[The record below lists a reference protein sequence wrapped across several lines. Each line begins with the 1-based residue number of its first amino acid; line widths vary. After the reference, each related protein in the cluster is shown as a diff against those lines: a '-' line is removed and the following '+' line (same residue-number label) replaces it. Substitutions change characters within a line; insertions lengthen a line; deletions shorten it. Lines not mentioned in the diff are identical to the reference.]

1 MHNRGRRL
9 FSVIVLL
16 VLGMWLFGGATYGS
30 RGVYAAQLGE
40 NILLH
45 PGLLAVPLQQATC
58 SDLQVRSMSLQPDP
72 PLVGVSF
79 NVMVEIANEG
89 SAAYSDDTWTYL
101 YVDQPATGA
110 PQVQQLAP
118 TAGLGAGEVITTYL
132 TVPSDLATL
141 GFHTVTARAA
151 SDACP
156 ANPTKSLQFEIQ
168 QTPTPTVAPPT
179 PTPYPA
185 PQIYFFDPQT
195 VTVLAGETVTLKWQV
210 YHADTVTL
218 DGEPVAPEG
227 SLLITPQQA
236 EHVYTLRAENPG
248 GYVSATSRVEVV
260 QPTSTPTPT
269 ATPCPLATIHLFGAT
284 RTSIYRGEETT
295 LYWDLSGAT
304 EAYLNGSGVIGV
316 GQKAVTLD
324 QTTLFTLVAH
334 NECGDVEKSLTID
347 VRYATPSPSPSPTRT
362 PLPTWTP
369 TATRSPATP
378 TRNVLPTPTRNVA
391 PTPTAVPRTPTITPG
406 VPAALASPLEPSP
419 TSTLV
424 VTPTETAT
432 SMATATAVP
441 TGTPTPLPTR
451 RLEMVTPTPTS
462 TAQMMVAAELT
473 TATPPPATATPAL
486 TPTQSLAVGSVRM
499 YVCPLGVLILFSV
512 SVLVLSL
519 VLPRVRGHGDSP
531 PLTESDTL
539 FDPSELLPTEG
550 YRVEQDPRARPRSY
564 DLDEEPEEGEWIPV
578 IEEEDSER

>member
-9 FSVIVLL
+9 FSVMVLL

-30 RGVYAAQLGE
+30 GGVRAAQPEGE
-40 NILLH
+40 AQLPALQ
-45 PGLLAVPLQQATC
+45 AVPMQQNC

-72 PLVGVSF
+72 PLVGVPF
-79 NVMVEIANEG
+79 DVVVVIANEG
-89 SAAYSDDTWTYL
+89 STAFGNDTWTYL
-101 YVDQPATGA
+101 YVDQPAGGD

-118 TAGLGAGEVITTYL
+118 TAGLGAGEVITTHL
-132 TVPSDLATL
+132 TVSGDRATL
-141 GFHTVTARAA
+141 GFHTVTARPA
-151 SDACP
+151 SDICP
-156 ANPTKSLQFEIQ
+156 DNNTKSLQFQIQ
-168 QTPTPTVAPPT
+168 ETPTPTVAPPT

-185 PQIYFFDPQT
+185 PQIYFFDPKDA
-195 VTVLAGETVTLKWQV
+195 TVLAGETVTLKWQV
-210 YHADTVTL
+210 YRADTVTL
-218 DGEPVAPEG
+218 DGEPVASEG

-248 GYVSATSRVEVV
+248 GYVSATSRVKVV

-269 ATPCPLATIHLFGAT
+269 ATPCPLATIHNFNAT
-284 RTSIYRGEETT
+284 RLSIYRGEETT
-295 LYWDLSGAT
+295 LFWDLSGAT
-304 EAYLNGSGVIGV
+304 AAYLNGGGVEGV
-316 GQKAVTLD
+316 SQRTVTLD
-324 QTTLFTLVAH
+324 QTTVFTLVAH

-347 VRYATPSPSPSPTRT
+347 VRYATPSPTLKPTNT

-369 TATRSPATP
+369 TPTRPPMTP
-378 TRNVLPTPTRNVA
+378 TRNVLPTPAA

-406 VPAALASPLEPSP
+406 VPAVLQSPLEPSP

-424 VTPTETAT
+424 ATPTETAT
-432 SMATATAVP
+432 STATATAMP
-441 TGTPTPLPTR
+441 TDTATPLPTR

-462 TAQMMVAAELT
+462 TAQMMAAAEL
-473 TATPPPATATPAL
+473 ATPTALPETATPAL
-486 TPTQSLAVGSVRM
+486 TPTPPLAVGSVRM

-519 VLPRVRGHGDSP
+519 VLPRVRGRGDTP
-531 PLTESDTL
+531 PLTETDTL

-550 YRVEQDPRARPRSY
+550 YRAERNPRDRPGSY

-578 IEEEDSER
+578 IEDEDSER